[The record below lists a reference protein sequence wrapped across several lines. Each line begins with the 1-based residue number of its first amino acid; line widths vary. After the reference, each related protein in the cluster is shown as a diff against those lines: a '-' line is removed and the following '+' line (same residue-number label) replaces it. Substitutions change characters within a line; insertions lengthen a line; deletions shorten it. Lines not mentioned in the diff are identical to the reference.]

1 MNNNISFSNVKR
13 TTGILLFCVSYSV
26 VASNSVCFSTP
37 YDPSTCLSWTTDSKN
52 ITFTANWP
60 PIPSSPASGGVGW
73 GAWGISSLSC
83 GSMFPASVSMAIR
96 GPNGVVLE
104 DRATVGHVVPLCRK
118 EQLSYVTESRINP
131 DGSFTISWTRPLIAP
146 RSSGQ
151 PSILPGNVTLIGA
164 VFFGSIDLRPCEP
177 TGIPAHQSI
186 VTFTV
191 ELIPKDE
198 EDTSRSIADADATVP
213 LAPAPAV
220 GLIATLPVCTS
231 YTNFA
236 QITPS
241 GSETFYGAS
250 SLTYLL
256 PGINAVDPIGR
267 RLYSF
272 IMSNDGLTYELIS
285 IDVDSGIRGS
295 TCSTTIPVPSS
306 YSLQNLNMAWDGK
319 NKTVIVA
326 GCTDTE
332 CAGYVQVSRIDP
344 KTCELIPI
352 VKVPTDPPISYTQG
366 GSSFDPSTSTFLM
379 TVSQAIGKKS
389 SGPVLISVD
398 MIAGKVTHSYVETGS
413 NITIYS
419 LTNAGPGL
427 FKGVNVFPDLRIA
440 LATVDS
446 IRNKITLSPIVPNC
460 VQALPGLSAL
470 EKRKTG
476 GDIFY
481 FITLD
486 GTIGAPRIIGLFAT
500 NGTIASIGNLPGDAS
515 LLPSSLF
522 IL

>member
-1 MNNNISFSNVKR
+1 
-13 TTGILLFCVSYSV
+13 
-26 VASNSVCFSTP
+26 
-37 YDPSTCLSWTTDSKN
+37 
-52 ITFTANWP
+52 
-60 PIPSSPASGGVGW
+60 
-73 GAWGISSLSC
+73 
-83 GSMFPASVSMAIR
+83 MFPASVSMAIR

-164 VFFGSIDLRPCEP
+164 VFFGQLDLRPCEP

-191 ELIPKDE
+191 ELIPRKDE
-198 EDTSRSIADADATVP
+198 AATSRSIADGGASRSIADADAAIP
-213 LAPAPAV
+213 LAQAQAPAV

-231 YTNFA
+231 YTNLA

-267 RLYSF
+267 RLYSL

-306 YSLQNLNMAWDGK
+306 YSLQNLNMAYDGK

-326 GCTDTE
+326 ACTDTE

-352 VKVPTDPPISYTQG
+352 VKVPTDPPISYIQG

-379 TVSQAIGKKS
+379 TISQAIGKQS

-398 MIAGKVTHSYVETGS
+398 MIAGKVMHSFVETGS

-419 LTNAGPGL
+419 LANAGPGL
-427 FKGVNVFPDLRIA
+427 FKGVNVFPDQRIA

-476 GDIFY
+476 DIFY

-486 GTIGAPRIIGLFAT
+486 GSIGAPRIIGLFST